1 MRSSLFLIAGLGVGL
16 ASTSQAAMFNA
27 DSAVAGSQHSSSYD
41 ILNAIDGSGLPAI
54 FDASTPHAVYAVNNH
69 WTAASGSILNNTAWA
84 EFSFNS
90 DVTMGTFYMWNHQS
104 NGVASNPDYDVTL
117 FNLRLYDAT
126 DTEVFA
132 LLNQSAQEDIE
143 IAQIF
148 SFGPVT
154 GVRKARFEILANAR
168 PNNDSW
174 TGVAEVRFDTEAVP
188 EPATMAILG
197 LGAAALLR
205 RRRKA

>member
-1 MRSSLFLIAGLGVGL
+1 MTLGVAAGL
-16 ASTSQAAMFNA
+16 ATTSQAAMFNA
-27 DSAVAGSQHSSSYD
+27 DSAVAGSEHSSSYD

-54 FDASTPHAVYAVNNH
+54 FDASTPHAVYSTNNH

-84 EFSFNS
+84 EFMFNS
-90 DVTMGTFYMWNHQS
+90 EVTMGTFYMWNHQS

-117 FNLRLYDAT
+117 FNLRLYDAA
-126 DTEVFA
+126 DNEIFSM
-132 LLNQSAQEDIE
+132 LNVSAQEDLTT
-143 IAQIF
+143 AQIF
-148 SFGPVT
+148 AFDPVT

-188 EPATMAILG
+188 EPATMAVLG
-197 LGAAALLR
+197 LGAATLLR